1 MELRLIKEKPIEV
14 PKINISTETPA
25 VAPAMVAAPVRVDK
39 PVKAPAPTVAP
50 AIATVPVMNAAPVS
64 PPAKDSVETT
74 PDSKNEEKPNQAT
87 STKEIPK
94 EKSQQAPKAPPKLND
109 RQSHILLYPCQK
121 CGEPTAFCYLRT
133 VEFEKKETQRY
144 CLVCFERHEIAKR
157 EPANV
162 RSTLT
167 SGSTFKKRVTWEA
180 WKLIGI
186 LAASIIAIC
195 VGLFFAIRNNSKGK
209 QTPSGA
215 TIAGATD
222 ANGQPAKPGD
232 KPPATANG
240 QPVNSTIHPGSKKP
254 GDPNAAAKPGTVATS
269 SSISD
274 AKAKTAAPPGTAASK
289 SATTTEAKAAAE
301 ADAKKAGERI
311 EKVAALAEKE
321 HGAKIAKAKD
331 AADTAKDPN
340 AKDATRAAAKA
351 GDPKKPGENETA
363 KDTGKPGEKDPSKP
377 GDPSAEAPKAAS
389 ATDTIKEI
397 GKLLPTD
404 EKKAAPKTE
413 TSDSEK
419 NSSTATQDDKAKD
432 PAATSAK
439 TAGKGGD
446 SKPSNA
452 KPTISQEKAVE
463 LNGKLSKVAA
473 KVAPKLK
480 SASTIASRITDVATR
495 FAPKNALTSGPL
507 ERTAARQNDTSEQG
521 DINLDGGTGEDAWD
535 ALQREIAESDP
546 SVKLTNSTTA
556 ADASGTNAPK
566 SPFTIPG
573 LQPKISG
580 KISAIAYLSNA
591 RNIKSNTP
599 TATPPSKK
607 ITQLKSTDIV
617 LNDLSGKPR
626 KTATLNNTHILLNS
640 LTESAAKKQTQLN
653 STEIILNSQIS
664 ISSDQKS
671 KLTAQKRLN
680 STEIKLNATEIM
692 LSPFTEVPARKA
704 QLNNTEI
711 VLNSLTGVAS
721 EQAKL
726 NSTTTLLRPLV
737 VPNGTASAIALHPT
751 QKPALSGTTTAPPS
765 PKVIVNSYVAL
776 PDAFKGEVVI
786 HTLSA
791 DTLFDTSPSSLC
803 NIGEDHLTP
812 FADGIKRHPEIPV
825 LIRCYTDNIGTNKE
839 SLALSQKRAEAVR
852 IWLIKK
858 TGIPAKNI
866 TSIGMGTG
874 EPIASNTYSDGTD
887 NFQGRARNRRITI
900 TTPTLMPSKT
910 PEPPVAVP
918 VTPTTPAPIAAT
930 TSPVAP
936 APASI
941 PNATQVTEA
950 TPAPV
955 PANTPPAATAAV
967 PPLVNTPDIAPAPI
981 PAQADTPAANKT
993 ATPSEAPL
1001 HAASVVAAPAEKQPA
1016 K

>member
-1 MELRLIKEKPIEV
+1 
-14 PKINISTETPA
+14 
-25 VAPAMVAAPVRVDK
+25 
-39 PVKAPAPTVAP
+39 
-50 AIATVPVMNAAPVS
+50 MNAAPVS
-64 PPAKDSVETT
+64 SSSPSQAPSEASS
-74 PDSKNEEKPNQAT
+74 DSKNEEKPNQAT
-87 STKEIPK
+87 STNEIPK

-144 CLVCFERHEIAKR
+144 CLVCFERHERAKR
-157 EPANV
+157 EPNDV
-162 RSTLT
+162 RSALT

-186 LAASIIAIC
+186 LAACIITIC

-209 QTPSGA
+209 QSPSGA

-232 KPPATANG
+232 KPLAAANG
-240 QPVNSTIHPGSKKP
+240 QPVNSTIHPGSKKT
-254 GDPNAAAKPGTVATS
+254 GDPNAAAKPGTVATN

-274 AKAKTAAPPGTAASK
+274 AKAKTAATPGTAASK
-289 SATTTEAKAAAE
+289 SATTTETKAAAE
-301 ADAKKAGERI
+301 ADAKKAAERI
-311 EKVAALAEKE
+311 EKVASLAEKE
-321 HGAKIAKAKD
+321 HGAKIAKAKG

-340 AKDATRAAAKA
+340 ANDATRAAAKA
-351 GDPKKPGENETA
+351 GDPKKPGENGTA
-363 KDTGKPGEKDPSKP
+363 KDTGKGGEKDPSKP
-377 GDPSAEAPKAAS
+377 GDPSAEPQKTAS

-413 TSDSEK
+413 ISDSEK

-439 TAGKGGD
+439 TANKGGD
-446 SKPSNA
+446 AKPSNA

-463 LNGKLSKVAA
+463 LNDKLSKVAA

-556 ADASGTNAPK
+556 ADASGANAPK

-573 LQPKISG
+573 LQPKIPG
-580 KISAIAYLSNA
+580 KISGTAYLSNA
-591 RNIKSNTP
+591 RSIKSNTP
-599 TATPPSKK
+599 AATPPSKK

-626 KTATLNNTHILLNS
+626 KTATLNNTDILLNS

-653 STEIILNSQIS
+653 STEIVLNSQIS

-918 VTPTTPAPIAAT
+918 VTATTPAPIAAT